1 MKNWN
6 INFFAHRKYYFTISI
21 MLIVVMFA
29 CALVFG
35 VNLDIQFKGGALLT
49 YSYTGDLDAPAF
61 QKAAE
66 KVLGQS
72 VSMQESTDIA
82 TGKRN
87 IVLSL
92 PTSEG
97 IDAERQAALAAAL
110 NEQFS
115 GNEIETASISV
126 VNPTIGGEFL
136 AKCLVAIGFAAL
148 LMVFYVSFRFRRIGG
163 WSAGVTAVIALV
175 HDILMVFAVFVVGR
189 ISLNA
194 NFIAVCL
201 TILGYSLND
210 TIVIYDRIREN
221 RKLSPTKSPDA
232 LPAIVNK
239 SLNQTMTRSILTS
252 LTTFMALLVIYI
264 VAAVYGISSVQ
275 SFALPMMVGTIVG
288 CYSSLCI
295 AAPLYT
301 MWAVHKGEK
310 SKK

>member
-175 HDILMVFAVFVVGR
+175 HDILMVFAVFVIAR

-221 RKLSPTKSPDA
+221 RRIYGTSMSVEDL
-232 LPAIVNK
+232 VNL
-239 SLNQTMTRSILTS
+239 SLNQSMTRSLLTS
-252 LTTFMALLVIYI
+252 VTTASAMVVVSLVALLYNVNTILSFSFPMIIGMVSGFY
-264 VAAVYGISSVQ
+264 SSV
-275 SFALPMMVGTIVG
+275 
-288 CYSSLCI
+288 CI
-295 AAPLYT
+295 APALWT
-301 MWAVHKGEK
+301 MWQ
-310 SKK
+310 KKKAA

>member
-1 MKNWN
+1 
-6 INFFAHRKYYFTISI
+6 

-72 VSMQESTDIA
+72 VSMQESIDIA

-163 WSAGVTAVIALV
+163 WSAGVTAVVALV
-175 HDILMVFAVFVVGR
+175 HDILMVFAVFVIGR

-221 RKLSPTKSPDA
+221 RRIYGTSMPVEDL
-232 LPAIVNK
+232 VNL
-239 SLNQTMTRSILTS
+239 SLNQSMTRSLLTS
-252 LTTFMALLVIYI
+252 VTTASAMVVVSLVALLYNVNTILSFSFPMIIGMVSGFY
-264 VAAVYGISSVQ
+264 SSV
-275 SFALPMMVGTIVG
+275 
-288 CYSSLCI
+288 CI
-295 AAPLYT
+295 APALWT
-301 MWAVHKGEK
+301 TWQ
-310 SKK
+310 KKKAA

>member
-6 INFFAHRKYYFTISI
+6 INFFAYRKYYFTISI
-21 MLIVVMFA
+21 MLIVVMLA

-49 YSYTGDLDAPAF
+49 YSYTGDLDASAF

-82 TGKRN
+82 TGKQN

-97 IDAERQAALAAAL
+97 IDAERQAALAEAL

-163 WSAGVTAVIALV
+163 WSAGVTAVVALV
-175 HDILMVFAVFVVGR
+175 HDILMVFAVFVIGR

-221 RKLSPTKSPDA
+221 RRIYGASMPVEDL
-232 LPAIVNK
+232 VNL
-239 SLNQTMTRSILTS
+239 SLNQSMTRSLLTS
-252 LTTFMALLVIYI
+252 VTTASAMVVVSLVALLYNVNTILSFSFPMIIGMVSGFY
-264 VAAVYGISSVQ
+264 SSV
-275 SFALPMMVGTIVG
+275 
-288 CYSSLCI
+288 CI
-295 AAPLYT
+295 APALWT
-301 MWAVHKGEK
+301 MWQ
-310 SKK
+310 KKKAA

>member
-115 GNEIETASISV
+115 GTEIETASISD

-163 WSAGVTAVIALV
+163 WSAGVTAVVALV
-175 HDILMVFAVFVVGR
+175 HDILMVFAVFVIGR

-221 RKLSPTKSPDA
+221 RRIYGTSMPVEDL
-232 LPAIVNK
+232 VNL
-239 SLNQTMTRSILTS
+239 SLNQSMTRSLLTS
-252 LTTFMALLVIYI
+252 VTTASAMVVVSLVALLYNVNTILSFSFPMIIGMVSGFY
-264 VAAVYGISSVQ
+264 SSV
-275 SFALPMMVGTIVG
+275 
-288 CYSSLCI
+288 CI
-295 AAPLYT
+295 APALWT
-301 MWAVHKGEK
+301 MWQ
-310 SKK
+310 KKKAA

>member
-163 WSAGVTAVIALV
+163 WSAGVTAVVALV
-175 HDILMVFAVFVVGR
+175 HDILMVFAVFVIGR

-221 RKLSPTKSPDA
+221 RRIYGASMPVEDL
-232 LPAIVNK
+232 VNL
-239 SLNQTMTRSILTS
+239 SLNQSMTRSLLTS
-252 LTTFMALLVIYI
+252 VTTASAMVVVSLVALLYNVNTILSFSFPMIIGMVSGFY
-264 VAAVYGISSVQ
+264 SSV
-275 SFALPMMVGTIVG
+275 
-288 CYSSLCI
+288 CI
-295 AAPLYT
+295 APALWT
-301 MWAVHKGEK
+301 MWQ
-310 SKK
+310 KKKAA

>member
-126 VNPTIGGEFL
+126 VNPTICGEFL
-136 AKCLVAIGFAAL
+136 AKCLVAIGVAAL

-163 WSAGVTAVIALV
+163 WSAGVTAVVALV
-175 HDILMVFAVFVVGR
+175 HDILMVFAVFVIGR

-221 RKLSPTKSPDA
+221 RRIYGTSMPVEDL
-232 LPAIVNK
+232 VNL
-239 SLNQTMTRSILTS
+239 SLNQSMTRSLLTS
-252 LTTFMALLVIYI
+252 VTTASAMVVVSLVALLYNVNTILSFSFPMIIGMVSGFY
-264 VAAVYGISSVQ
+264 SSV
-275 SFALPMMVGTIVG
+275 
-288 CYSSLCI
+288 CI
-295 AAPLYT
+295 APALWT
-301 MWAVHKGEK
+301 MWQ
-310 SKK
+310 KKKAA

>member
-6 INFFAHRKYYFTISI
+6 INFFAYRKYYFTISI
-21 MLIVVMFA
+21 MLIVVTLA

-35 VNLDIQFKGGALLT
+35 INLDIQFKGGALLT
-49 YSYTGDLDAPAF
+49 YSYTGDIDASAF

-82 TGKRN
+82 TGKQN

-221 RKLSPTKSPDA
+221 RRIYGAAMPVEDL
-232 LPAIVNK
+232 VNL
-239 SLNQTMTRSILTS
+239 SLNQSMTRSLLTS
-252 LTTFMALLVIYI
+252 VTTASAMVVVSLVALLYNVNTILSFSFPMIIGMVSGFY
-264 VAAVYGISSVQ
+264 SSV
-275 SFALPMMVGTIVG
+275 
-288 CYSSLCI
+288 CI
-295 AAPLYT
+295 APALWT
-301 MWAVHKGEK
+301 MWQ
-310 SKK
+310 KKKAA

>member
-115 GNEIETASISV
+115 GNEIETVSISV

-163 WSAGVTAVIALV
+163 WSAGVTAVVALV
-175 HDILMVFAVFVVGR
+175 HDILMVFAVFVIGR

-194 NFIAVCL
+194 YFIAVCL

-221 RKLSPTKSPDA
+221 RRIYGTSMPVEDL
-232 LPAIVNK
+232 VNL
-239 SLNQTMTRSILTS
+239 SLNQSMTRSLLTS
-252 LTTFMALLVIYI
+252 VTTASAMVVVSLVALLYNVNTILSFSFPMIIGMVSGFY
-264 VAAVYGISSVQ
+264 SSV
-275 SFALPMMVGTIVG
+275 
-288 CYSSLCI
+288 CI
-295 AAPLYT
+295 APALWT
-301 MWAVHKGEK
+301 MWQ
-310 SKK
+310 KKKAA

>member
-6 INFFAHRKYYFTISI
+6 INFFAYRKYYFTISI
-21 MLIVVMFA
+21 MLIVVTLA

-35 VNLDIQFKGGALLT
+35 INLDIQFKGGALLT
-49 YSYTGDLDAPAF
+49 YSYTGDLDASAF

-82 TGKRN
+82 TGKQN

-175 HDILMVFAVFVVGR
+175 HDILMVFAVFVVGH

-221 RKLSPTKSPDA
+221 RRIYGASMPVEDL
-232 LPAIVNK
+232 VNL
-239 SLNQTMTRSILTS
+239 SLNQSMTRSLLTS
-252 LTTFMALLVIYI
+252 VTTASAMIVVSLVALLYNVNTILSFSFPMIIGMVSGFY
-264 VAAVYGISSVQ
+264 SSV
-275 SFALPMMVGTIVG
+275 
-288 CYSSLCI
+288 CI
-295 AAPLYT
+295 APALWT
-301 MWAVHKGEK
+301 MWQ
-310 SKK
+310 KKKAA

>member
-6 INFFAHRKYYFTISI
+6 INFFAYRKYYFTISI
-21 MLIVVMFA
+21 MLIVVMLA

-163 WSAGVTAVIALV
+163 WSAGVTAVVALV
-175 HDILMVFAVFVVGR
+175 HDILMVFAVFVIGR

-221 RKLSPTKSPDA
+221 RRIYGTSMPVEDL
-232 LPAIVNK
+232 VNL
-239 SLNQTMTRSILTS
+239 SLNQSMTRSLLTS
-252 LTTFMALLVIYI
+252 VTTASAMVVVSLVALLYNVNTILSFSFPMIIGMVSGFY
-264 VAAVYGISSVQ
+264 SSV
-275 SFALPMMVGTIVG
+275 
-288 CYSSLCI
+288 CI
-295 AAPLYT
+295 APALWT
-301 MWAVHKGEK
+301 MWQ
-310 SKK
+310 KKKAA

>member
-35 VNLDIQFKGGALLT
+35 VNLDIQFEGGALLT

-163 WSAGVTAVIALV
+163 WSAGVTAVVALV
-175 HDILMVFAVFVVGR
+175 HDILMVFAVFVIGR

-221 RKLSPTKSPDA
+221 RRIYGTSMPVEDL
-232 LPAIVNK
+232 VNL
-239 SLNQTMTRSILTS
+239 SLNQSMTRSLLTS
-252 LTTFMALLVIYI
+252 VTTASAMVVVSLVALLYNVNTILSFSFPMIIGMVSGFY
-264 VAAVYGISSVQ
+264 SSV
-275 SFALPMMVGTIVG
+275 
-288 CYSSLCI
+288 CI
-295 AAPLYT
+295 APALWT
-301 MWAVHKGEK
+301 MWQ
-310 SKK
+310 KKKAA

>member
-6 INFFAHRKYYFTISI
+6 INFFAYRKYYFTISI
-21 MLIVVMFA
+21 MLIVVTLA

-35 VNLDIQFKGGALLT
+35 INLDIQFKGGALLT
-49 YSYTGDLDAPAF
+49 YSYTGDIDASAF

-82 TGKRN
+82 TGKQN

-221 RKLSPTKSPDA
+221 RRIYGASMPVEDL
-232 LPAIVNK
+232 VNL
-239 SLNQTMTRSILTS
+239 SLNQSMTRSLLTS
-252 LTTFMALLVIYI
+252 VTTASEMIVVSLVALLYNVNTILSFSFPMIIGMVSGFY
-264 VAAVYGISSVQ
+264 SSV
-275 SFALPMMVGTIVG
+275 
-288 CYSSLCI
+288 CI
-295 AAPLYT
+295 APALWT
-301 MWAVHKGEK
+301 MWQ
-310 SKK
+310 KKKAA

>member
-6 INFFAHRKYYFTISI
+6 INFFAYRKYYFTISI
-21 MLIVVMFA
+21 MLIVVTLA

-35 VNLDIQFKGGALLT
+35 INLDIQFKGGALLT
-49 YSYTGDLDAPAF
+49 YSYTGDIDASAF

-82 TGKRN
+82 TGKQN

-175 HDILMVFAVFVVGR
+175 HDILMVFAVFVIGR

-221 RKLSPTKSPDA
+221 RRIYGASMPVEDL
-232 LPAIVNK
+232 VNL
-239 SLNQTMTRSILTS
+239 SLNQSMTRSLLTS
-252 LTTFMALLVIYI
+252 VTTASAMIVVSLVALLYNVNTILSFSFPMIIGMVSGFY
-264 VAAVYGISSVQ
+264 SSV
-275 SFALPMMVGTIVG
+275 
-288 CYSSLCI
+288 CI
-295 AAPLYT
+295 APALWT
-301 MWAVHKGEK
+301 MWQ
-310 SKK
+310 KKKAA

>member
-49 YSYTGDLDAPAF
+49 YSYTGDIDASAF

-175 HDILMVFAVFVVGR
+175 HDILMVFAVFVIGR

-221 RKLSPTKSPDA
+221 RRIYGASMPVEDL
-232 LPAIVNK
+232 VNL
-239 SLNQTMTRSILTS
+239 SLNQSMTRSLLTS
-252 LTTFMALLVIYI
+252 VTTASAMVVVSLVALLYNVNTILSFSFPMIIGMVSGFY
-264 VAAVYGISSVQ
+264 SSV
-275 SFALPMMVGTIVG
+275 
-288 CYSSLCI
+288 CI
-295 AAPLYT
+295 APALWT
-301 MWAVHKGEK
+301 MWQ
-310 SKK
+310 KKKAA

>member
-163 WSAGVTAVIALV
+163 WSAGVTAVVALV
-175 HDILMVFAVFVVGR
+175 HDILMVFAVFVIGR

-221 RKLSPTKSPDA
+221 RRIYGTSMPVEDL
-232 LPAIVNK
+232 VNL
-239 SLNQTMTRSILTS
+239 SLNQSMTRSLLTS
-252 LTTFMALLVIYI
+252 VTTFLVVAVMFCFGGI
-264 VAAVYGISSVQ
+264 VINDFVLVMMLGIVIGTYSSVFLA
-275 SFALPMMVGTIVG
+275 SPMVVAWHRKIGVN
-288 CYSSLCI
+288 
-295 AAPLYT
+295 
-301 MWAVHKGEK
+301 HR
-310 SKK
+310 

>member
-175 HDILMVFAVFVVGR
+175 HDILMVFAVFVIGR

-221 RKLSPTKSPDA
+221 RRIYGTSMPVEDL
-232 LPAIVNK
+232 VNL
-239 SLNQTMTRSILTS
+239 SLNQSMTRSLLTS
-252 LTTFMALLVIYI
+252 VTTASAMVVVSLVALLYNVNTILSFSFPMIIGMVSGFY
-264 VAAVYGISSVQ
+264 SSV
-275 SFALPMMVGTIVG
+275 
-288 CYSSLCI
+288 CI
-295 AAPLYT
+295 APALWT
-301 MWAVHKGEK
+301 MWQ
-310 SKK
+310 KKKAA

>member
-6 INFFAHRKYYFTISI
+6 INFFAYRKYYFTISI
-21 MLIVVMFA
+21 MLIVVTLA

-35 VNLDIQFKGGALLT
+35 INLDIQFKGGALLT
-49 YSYTGDLDAPAF
+49 YSYTGDIDASAF

-82 TGKRN
+82 TGKQN

-221 RKLSPTKSPDA
+221 RRIYGTSMPVEDL
-232 LPAIVNK
+232 VNL
-239 SLNQTMTRSILTS
+239 SLNQSMTRSLLTS
-252 LTTFMALLVIYI
+252 VTTASAMVVVSLVALLYNVNTILSFSFPMIIGMVSGFY
-264 VAAVYGISSVQ
+264 SSV
-275 SFALPMMVGTIVG
+275 
-288 CYSSLCI
+288 CI
-295 AAPLYT
+295 APALWT
-301 MWAVHKGEK
+301 MWQ
-310 SKK
+310 KKKAA

>member
-175 HDILMVFAVFVVGR
+175 HDILMVFAVFVIGR

-221 RKLSPTKSPDA
+221 RRIYGTSMSVEDL
-232 LPAIVNK
+232 VNL
-239 SLNQTMTRSILTS
+239 SLNQSMTRSLLTS
-252 LTTFMALLVIYI
+252 VTTASAMIVVSLVALLYNVNTILSFSFPMIIGMVSGFY
-264 VAAVYGISSVQ
+264 SSV
-275 SFALPMMVGTIVG
+275 
-288 CYSSLCI
+288 CI
-295 AAPLYT
+295 APALWT
-301 MWAVHKGEK
+301 MWQ
-310 SKK
+310 KKKAA

>member
-221 RKLSPTKSPDA
+221 RRIYGTSMSVEDL
-232 LPAIVNK
+232 VNL
-239 SLNQTMTRSILTS
+239 SLNQSMTRSLLTS
-252 LTTFMALLVIYI
+252 VTTASAMVVVSLVALLYNVNTILSFSFPMIIGMVSGFY
-264 VAAVYGISSVQ
+264 SSV
-275 SFALPMMVGTIVG
+275 
-288 CYSSLCI
+288 CI
-295 AAPLYT
+295 APALWT
-301 MWAVHKGEK
+301 MWQ
-310 SKK
+310 KKKAA

>member
-6 INFFAHRKYYFTISI
+6 INFFAYRKYYFTISI
-21 MLIVVMFA
+21 MLIVVTLA

-35 VNLDIQFKGGALLT
+35 INLDIQFKGGALLT
-49 YSYTGDLDAPAF
+49 YSYTGDIDASAF

-82 TGKRN
+82 TGKQN

-221 RKLSPTKSPDA
+221 RRIYGASMPVEDL
-232 LPAIVNK
+232 VNL
-239 SLNQTMTRSILTS
+239 SLNQSMTRSLLTS
-252 LTTFMALLVIYI
+252 VTTASAMVVVSLVALLYNVNTILSFSFPMIIGMVSGFY
-264 VAAVYGISSVQ
+264 SSV
-275 SFALPMMVGTIVG
+275 
-288 CYSSLCI
+288 CI
-295 AAPLYT
+295 APALWT
-301 MWAVHKGEK
+301 MWQ
-310 SKK
+310 KKKAA

>member
-148 LMVFYVSFRFRRIGG
+148 LMVFYVCFRFRRIGG
-163 WSAGVTAVIALV
+163 WSAGVTAVVALV
-175 HDILMVFAVFVVGR
+175 HDILMVFAVFVIGR

-221 RKLSPTKSPDA
+221 RRIYGTSMPVEDL
-232 LPAIVNK
+232 VNL
-239 SLNQTMTRSILTS
+239 SLNQSMTRSLLTS
-252 LTTFMALLVIYI
+252 VTTASAMVVVSLVALLYNVNTILSFSFPMIIGMVSGFY
-264 VAAVYGISSVQ
+264 SSV
-275 SFALPMMVGTIVG
+275 
-288 CYSSLCI
+288 CI
-295 AAPLYT
+295 APALWT
-301 MWAVHKGEK
+301 MWQ
-310 SKK
+310 KKKAA

>member
-6 INFFAHRKYYFTISI
+6 INFFAHCKYYFTISI

-163 WSAGVTAVIALV
+163 WSAGVTAVVALV
-175 HDILMVFAVFVVGR
+175 HDILMVFAVFVIGR

-221 RKLSPTKSPDA
+221 RRIYGTSMPVEDL
-232 LPAIVNK
+232 VNL
-239 SLNQTMTRSILTS
+239 SLNQSMTRSLLTS
-252 LTTFMALLVIYI
+252 VTTASAMVVVSLVALLYNVNTILSFSFPMIIGMVSGFY
-264 VAAVYGISSVQ
+264 SSV
-275 SFALPMMVGTIVG
+275 
-288 CYSSLCI
+288 CI
-295 AAPLYT
+295 APALWT
-301 MWAVHKGEK
+301 MWQ
-310 SKK
+310 KKKAA

>member
-97 IDAERQAALAAAL
+97 IDAERQATLAAAL

-163 WSAGVTAVIALV
+163 WSAGVTAVVALV
-175 HDILMVFAVFVVGR
+175 HDILMVFAVFVIGR

-221 RKLSPTKSPDA
+221 RRIYGTSMPVEDL
-232 LPAIVNK
+232 VNL
-239 SLNQTMTRSILTS
+239 SLNQSMTRSLLTS
-252 LTTFMALLVIYI
+252 VTTASAMVVVSLVALLYNVNTILSFSFPMIIGMVSGFY
-264 VAAVYGISSVQ
+264 SSV
-275 SFALPMMVGTIVG
+275 
-288 CYSSLCI
+288 CI
-295 AAPLYT
+295 APALWT
-301 MWAVHKGEK
+301 MWQ
-310 SKK
+310 KKKAA

>member
-72 VSMQESTDIA
+72 VSMQESIDIA

-163 WSAGVTAVIALV
+163 WSAGVTAVVALV
-175 HDILMVFAVFVVGR
+175 HDILMVFAVFVIGR

-221 RKLSPTKSPDA
+221 RRIYGTSMPVEDL
-232 LPAIVNK
+232 VNL
-239 SLNQTMTRSILTS
+239 SLNQSMTRSLLTS
-252 LTTFMALLVIYI
+252 VTTASAMVVVSLVALLYNVNTILSFSFPMIIGMVSGFY
-264 VAAVYGISSVQ
+264 SSV
-275 SFALPMMVGTIVG
+275 
-288 CYSSLCI
+288 CI
-295 AAPLYT
+295 APALWT
-301 MWAVHKGEK
+301 MWQ
-310 SKK
+310 KKKAA

>member
-1 MKNWN
+1 
-6 INFFAHRKYYFTISI
+6 

-163 WSAGVTAVIALV
+163 WSAGVTAVVALV
-175 HDILMVFAVFVVGR
+175 HDILMVFAVFVIGR

-221 RKLSPTKSPDA
+221 RRIYGTSMPVEDL
-232 LPAIVNK
+232 VNL
-239 SLNQTMTRSILTS
+239 SLNQSMTRSLLTS
-252 LTTFMALLVIYI
+252 VTTASAMVVVSLVALLYNVNTILSFSFPMIIGMVSGFY
-264 VAAVYGISSVQ
+264 SSV
-275 SFALPMMVGTIVG
+275 
-288 CYSSLCI
+288 CI
-295 AAPLYT
+295 APALWT
-301 MWAVHKGEK
+301 MWQ
-310 SKK
+310 KKKAA

>member
-221 RKLSPTKSPDA
+221 RRIYGASMPVEDL
-232 LPAIVNK
+232 VNL
-239 SLNQTMTRSILTS
+239 SLNQSMTRSLLTS
-252 LTTFMALLVIYI
+252 VTTASAMVVVSLVALLYNVNTILSFSFPMIIGMVSGFY
-264 VAAVYGISSVQ
+264 SSV
-275 SFALPMMVGTIVG
+275 
-288 CYSSLCI
+288 CI
-295 AAPLYT
+295 APALWT
-301 MWAVHKGEK
+301 MWQ
-310 SKK
+310 KKKAA

>member
-6 INFFAHRKYYFTISI
+6 LNFFAHRKYYFTISI

-115 GNEIETASISV
+115 GTEIETASISV

-163 WSAGVTAVIALV
+163 WSAGVTAVVALV
-175 HDILMVFAVFVVGR
+175 HDILMVFAVFVIGR

-221 RKLSPTKSPDA
+221 RRIYGTSMPVEDL
-232 LPAIVNK
+232 VNL
-239 SLNQTMTRSILTS
+239 SLNQSMTRSLLTS
-252 LTTFMALLVIYI
+252 VTTASAMVVVSLVALLYNVNTILSFSFPMIIGMVSGFY
-264 VAAVYGISSVQ
+264 SSV
-275 SFALPMMVGTIVG
+275 
-288 CYSSLCI
+288 CI
-295 AAPLYT
+295 APALWT
-301 MWAVHKGEK
+301 MWQ
-310 SKK
+310 KKKAA

>member
-1 MKNWN
+1 MINWN
-6 INFFAHRKYYFTISI
+6 INFFAYRKYYFTISI
-21 MLIVVMFA
+21 MLIVVTLA

-35 VNLDIQFKGGALLT
+35 INLDIQFKGGALLT

-72 VSMQESTDIA
+72 VSMQESIDIA

-163 WSAGVTAVIALV
+163 WSAGVTAVVALV
-175 HDILMVFAVFVVGR
+175 HDILMVFAVFVIGR

-221 RKLSPTKSPDA
+221 RRIYGTSMPVEDL
-232 LPAIVNK
+232 VNL
-239 SLNQTMTRSILTS
+239 SLNQSMTRSLLTS
-252 LTTFMALLVIYI
+252 VTTASAMVVVSLVALLYNVNTILSFSFPMIIGMVSGFY
-264 VAAVYGISSVQ
+264 SSV
-275 SFALPMMVGTIVG
+275 
-288 CYSSLCI
+288 CI
-295 AAPLYT
+295 APALWT
-301 MWAVHKGEK
+301 MWQ
-310 SKK
+310 KKKAA